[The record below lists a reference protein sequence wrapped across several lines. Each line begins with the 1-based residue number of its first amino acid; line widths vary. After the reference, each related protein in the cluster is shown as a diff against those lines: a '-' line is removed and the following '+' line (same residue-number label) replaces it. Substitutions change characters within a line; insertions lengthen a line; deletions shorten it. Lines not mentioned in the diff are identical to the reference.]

1 MKKVIVLGGCGA
13 VGRIAVKT
21 LAASGMFP
29 QVAIGDI
36 DMNQARRLSDEA
48 GRELVPVVDVDAT
61 DYHSVASAIKGYDL
75 VVNCVG
81 PFYLTVVNIARA
93 VIDAGTDYVDVCDDV
108 DVTVQLLDM
117 SAETEKA
124 GITMVIGMG
133 NSPGATNLLAK
144 FAAQNILDKTESVER
159 FRVNTGA

>member
-61 DYHSVASAIKGYDL
+61 DSTAL
-75 VVNCVG
+75 
-81 PFYLTVVNIARA
+81 PL
-93 VIDAGTDYVDVCDDV
+93 
-108 DVTVQLLDM
+108 Q
-117 SAETEKA
+117 
-124 GITMVIGMG
+124 
-133 NSPGATNLLAK
+133 
-144 FAAQNILDKTESVER
+144 
-159 FRVNTGA
+159 